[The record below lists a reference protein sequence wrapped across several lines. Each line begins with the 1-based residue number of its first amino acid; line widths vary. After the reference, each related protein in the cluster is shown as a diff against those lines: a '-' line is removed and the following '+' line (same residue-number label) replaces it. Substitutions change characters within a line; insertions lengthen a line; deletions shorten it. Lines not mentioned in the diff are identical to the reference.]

1 MSRTQLVTTRSL
13 AVFAFLPLLSAAVF
27 GGAGDGKSR
36 ALAAE
41 EWALIKSSETGSE
54 YLAGVILLK
63 LKSSAGTLGKKSTGI
78 ATLDAAME
86 PHGVHEVQRIFPRH
100 DPPADPNRVDLSRFV
115 MIEYSS
121 PIDPVSLAKELSG
134 HPAVEYAEPKYVSSI
149 EGIPNDPLYGS
160 QWHLPKIL
168 APEAWDITQGSTDV
182 VIAIVDTGVDWN
194 HPDLNA
200 NIWRNPG
207 EIPANG
213 VDDDNNGFV
222 DDVVGWDF
230 AGADFK
236 SPDNDPSPGPGHG
249 THVGGIASA
258 VTDNA
263 VGVAGV
269 GFNCRLMAIKTTRDA
284 ATETLIFFG
293 YEGIVYAADNGADV
307 INCSW
312 GGPASSQYERDIIQ
326 YATEKGSVVVAAAG
340 NDNTSADHFPSG
352 HPHVLSVAWVRADD
366 RKSNLSSYGP
376 TVDVSAPGEN
386 ILSTVP
392 SGGYSSSWSGT
403 SMASPVAAGIAALV
417 KSVHPD
423 WTPDQIGEQ
432 VRVSADPIDDLNL
445 SYRRQLGFG
454 RVNAFRALT
463 VISPSVRLTGFSVD
477 DAAGGD
483 GDGILEP
490 GETIQI
496 TVDMTNYLQST
507 SNTSLELTTTST
519 LVTIPSPSAA
529 LGPLGTL
536 ESRTNA
542 ASPFVVTISP
552 SAPKNSLLAFT
563 VLIDDG
569 AYQDYASFR
578 IQVNPTYLNHNINNI
593 VMTVSSKG
601 TLGFDDYPTNSL
613 GDGFIFRIGNNLL
626 FEGAFM
632 AAIAVDRVVDVARD
646 DPGDQQSADF
656 QALQTVTVFTPGDR
670 SDQETY
676 SMFSDA
682 GAGTNR
688 VGLSVGLRTYA
699 FRNLLDDNYI
709 VLRYALHNTSGANL
723 SNLYTGLYFDWDLGS
738 AYENSAGYDGEKN
751 LGYVYDVAIGGIPT
765 YVGTTVLSHPSLIQF
780 RAISNPATDPVNWG
794 VWDGFTKQE
803 KWIALSSG
811 VSVTGVSA
819 TDASYVIGVG
829 PLSIDAGDS
838 TVVSYA
844 VLAGDDLSALRSAVD
859 AARAKWDVL
868 SSISADER
876 APSLP
881 SSFQLYQNYPNPF
894 NPSAVISYDLARESV
909 VRLSVYSILGEVV
922 AILVDEK
929 QRPAHYRVSIDAS
942 RWSSGVYLY
951 RLEAYSTDGGR
962 GLYLRT
968 RKMMLVK

>member
-1 MSRTQLVTTRSL
+1 MSRTQLVTTRSF

-27 GGAGDGKSR
+27 GGADDGKSR

-41 EWALIKSSETGSE
+41 EYGLIKSSETGSE
-54 YLAGVILLK
+54 YLAGVVLLK

-86 PHGVHEVQRIFPRH
+86 PHGVREVQRIFPRH
-100 DPPADPNRVDLSRFV
+100 DPPADPNGVDLSRFV

-149 EGIPNDPLYGS
+149 DGIPNDPLYGS

-249 THVGGIASA
+249 THVAGIASA
-258 VTDNA
+258 VTDN
-263 VGVAGV
+263 GIGIAGI
-269 GFNCRLMAIKTTRDA
+269 GFRCRLMSIKTTRDA
-284 ATETLIFFG
+284 ASETIILFG
-293 YEGIVYAADNGADV
+293 YEGIVYAADNEADV

-312 GGPASSQYERDIIQ
+312 GGPASSQFERDIIQ

-352 HPHVLSVAWVRADD
+352 HPHVVSVAWVRADD
-366 RKSNLSSYGP
+366 RKSSLSNYGP
-376 TVDVSAPGEN
+376 SIDVSAPGEG

-392 SGGYSSSWSGT
+392 NGGYQSLSGT
-403 SMASPVAAGIAALV
+403 SMASPIAAGIAALV

-423 WTPDQIGEQ
+423 WTPDQVGEQ
-432 VRVSADPIDDLNL
+432 VRITSDPIDSLNP
-445 SYRRQLGFG
+445 SFQQQLGFG

-463 VISPSVRLTGFSVD
+463 VVSPSVRLTGFSVND
-477 DAAGGD
+477 SATGNGNGIIDA
-483 GDGILEP
+483 

-496 TVDMTNYLQST
+496 TVEVTNYLQST
-507 SNTSLELTTTST
+507 SNATLELTTSSPLATIQSAFVT
-519 LVTIPSPSAA
+519 LGS
-529 LGPLGTL
+529 LGTL
-536 ESRTNA
+536 ESRNNA
-542 ASPFVVTISP
+542 GSPFAVTIS
-552 SAPKNSLLAFT
+552 SGAPKNSTIILT
-563 VLIDDG
+563 VLINDNT
-569 AYQDYASFR
+569 YQDYASFR
-578 IQVNPTYLNHNINNI
+578 IHVNPTYLNHNINNI
-593 VMTVSSKG
+593 VMTVTSKG
-601 TLGFDDYPTNSL
+601 ALAFDDYPSNML
-613 GDGFIFRIGNNLL
+613 GDGFIFRGGNNLL

-632 AAIAVDRVVDVARD
+632 AATGSDRVVDVARD
-646 DPGDQQSADF
+646 QTGNLQSTDLE
-656 QALQTVTVFTPGDR
+656 ALQTVTTFTPGSR

-676 SMFSDA
+676 SVFSDG
-682 GAGTNR
+682 GAGTNK
-688 VGLSVGLRTYA
+688 VGLNVGLRTYA
-699 FRNLLDDNYI
+699 YRDAPDNNYI
-709 VLRYALHNTSGANL
+709 ILRYALHNTGSAAL
-723 SNLYTGLYFDWDLGS
+723 LNLYTGLYFDWDVGS
-738 AYENSAGYDGEKN
+738 ALQNSAGYDAEKT
-751 LGYVYDVAIGGIPT
+751 LGYVYDVETGGVPT
-765 YVGTTVLSHPSLIQF
+765 FVGVTVLSHPSLVQF

-811 VSVTGVSA
+811 VSVIGVSA

-829 PLSIDAGDS
+829 PLSINAGDS

-894 NPSAVISYDLARESV
+894 NPSTVISYDLARESV

-922 AILVDEK
+922 AILVDGK
-929 QRPAHYRVSIDAS
+929 QGPTHYRVSIDAS

-951 RLEAYSTDGGR
+951 RLEAYSTDGAR
-962 GLYLRT
+962 ELYLRT